1 MARIRDSAL
10 ARSNLLKALEGNLDP
25 KARVGQKIT
34 QDSYFQQA
42 PITKS
47 QMDKVF
53 GTEDEFLERYGRFQK
68 DYEAA
73 ISNKLNHAKG
83 AKVNVELM
91 KRQGKTDLSV
101 LNRETADKLYKSYMN
116 DVMRMGDLLKE
127 VGLPAYDTPNAN
139 LYKDLFQFSVDNEQG
154 IVHPAQIL
162 LNRMSVNFDP
172 NKRGL
177 DSLNIGSGQQMSHRS
192 LSNLFHSSKGRSPE
206 KIFGQTPTQG
216 QTLKIATIDIETTG
230 VDIFSDTRSMT
241 IAESILDDTGQISKP
256 TTLQDFNV
264 SFQSNKLSG
273 VNVTTFDT
281 KTQNQAVTSLTEHL
295 ANIEV
300 GTTAKP
306 MGEGGSTY
314 LDEVERFF
322 NKLLEAD
329 RVAGHNLNFDIDHM
343 ISTAMKQD
351 GFGSHL
357 GAQKAIDQFT
367 QRAMDDKEYFVDT
380 LESTRAYIKN
390 QAEQATN
397 LGSELAGS
405 KLRSDAYV
413 KNLFA
418 QETLSKVHIGGSA
431 SYGSV
436 TNLALNTNLFE
447 LIEKD
452 GQAEELFGLIQ
463 KGSHVAETDVHL
475 QTYIGNYVQ
484 SGRLKIRAIADHE
497 SIGKTAQEIAD
508 EALGKTDFGNFGR
521 SKIAQSS
528 AVNATTNIA
537 NVQHMSETVFKH
549 VRDTPKGLQEV
560 SLSLSRE
567 QINQMS
573 GLGLVGDQ
581 AEQGTLAYHK
591 ATSKTVEGFY
601 FATSPT
607 DKQLVDQTESQKI
620 ITRILDDARNDTD
633 FALGGSR
640 NLPNITV
647 GSLTGPRNRALESI
661 LDTGISYGRAS
672 GIDELARIST
682 AIQPTHGM
690 RQAASVAGRNSA
702 TIQDVTDTLGT
713 TYRELG
719 SGLSQSDQMRVA
731 RGRAPVQ
738 SVFQQGLNNYDLGK
752 AEQIAK
758 AFSDIGDPYAGVMDM
773 NDRVYSTIMSSATSS
788 TAHAANRAGP
798 AVGYL
803 AEDISH
809 SAKPNLISELGMTF
823 FKSQRDTKVINAI
836 ATDTVNKVRLPPEIA
851 REALRMMN
859 PDDTIKNV
867 GISIFKD
874 SKAGGADKVN
884 AVWLVEKQ
892 MEEAESKQLS
902 RNILEIMQDRARVIS
917 LMGGDEAKVDASV
930 LAAVS
935 DVQAAAKVG
944 PMGPT
949 GVPQI
954 DEAQVENLN
963 RSIRDRGIVVAHAD
977 ETASAEIIS
986 NIRQLGI
993 PTDNDVFLNTRTAAE
1008 QRTGHTADNFVV
1020 GPYFDR
1026 EAADAAGLSG
1036 QVKEAEEL
1044 VDLGNGRKISKS
1056 VHNANQLTEMIEAD
1070 PSSATKIG
1078 KNIRRGKSGLEVNKV
1093 AEFYASHKVKMG
1105 YGALGLGIAA
1115 TGYYAY
1121 KKGREKQLYEET
1133 LQQQPTERN
1142 ITTDDMRVSSRLSSQ
1157 VSSVRKDPLVTAG
1170 VVGNLDRAK
1179 IGHTQMGPNKYNHLF
1194 GG

>member
-1 MARIRDSAL
+1 MANMRDSAL
-10 ARSNLLKALEGNLDP
+10 ARSNLLKALQDNLDP

-34 QDSYFQQA
+34 QDSFFQQA

-73 ISNKLNHAKG
+73 IGNKLNHAKG

-127 VGLPAYDTPNAN
+127 VGLPAYDMPNAN
-139 LYKDLFQFSVDNEQG
+139 LYADLFQFSVDNEQG

-177 DSLNIGSGQQMSHRS
+177 DSLNIGRNEQLSHRS
-192 LSNLFHSSKGRSPE
+192 ISNLFHSSKGRSPE

-216 QTLKIATIDIETTG
+216 QTLKIATLDIETTG

-241 IAESILDDTGQISKP
+241 IAESILDDTGQISSP
-256 TTLQDFNV
+256 QTLQDFNV

-281 KTQNQAVTSLTEHL
+281 STKNQAVTSLTEHL
-295 ANIEV
+295 SNIE
-300 GTTAKP
+300 GTTTKQ

-314 LDEVERFF
+314 LDEVEKFF

-351 GFGSHL
+351 GFGTHL

-367 QRAMDDKEYFVDT
+367 QRVMDDKEYFVDT

-390 QAEQATN
+390 QVEQATN
-397 LGSELAGS
+397 LGSYLDGEEQS
-405 KLRSDAYV
+405 KAYV

-484 SGRLKIRAIADHE
+484 SGRLKIRPIADHE
-497 SIGKTAQEIAD
+497 SVGKTAQEIAD
-508 EALGKTDFGNFGR
+508 EALGKTDFGNFAR

-549 VRDTPKGLQEV
+549 VRDTPKGLKGV

-581 AEQGTLAYHK
+581 TQQGILQYDRSDAGKGFHFI
-591 ATSKTVEGFY
+591 TSEGKELL
-601 FATSPT
+601 
-607 DKQLVDQTESQKI
+607 DETESQKI
-620 ITRILDDARNDTD
+620 ITRMLDDARNDTD

-851 REALRMMN
+851 REALRMIN

-874 SKAGGADKVN
+874 SKAGGADQVN
-884 AVWLVEKQ
+884 AVWMIGRQ
-892 MEEAESKQLS
+892 MDEAESKQFS
-902 RNILEIMQDRARVIS
+902 RNVLEIMQDRARVIS

-930 LAAVS
+930 LSAVS

-949 GVPQI
+949 GAPQI

-963 RSIRDRGIVVAHAD
+963 KSIRDRGIVVAHAD

-1008 QRTGHTADNFVV
+1008 QTTGHTADNFVV

>member
-10 ARSNLLKALEGNLDP
+10 ARSNLVKALMDNLDP

-34 QDSYFQQA
+34 QDSFFQQA
-42 PITKS
+42 PITES
-47 QMDKVF
+47 QMNKVF

-83 AKVNVELM
+83 STVNVELM

-101 LNRETADKLYKSYMN
+101 LNRETRDKLYKSYMN
-116 DVMRMGDLLKE
+116 DVMRMGDLIKE
-127 VGLPAYDTPNAN
+127 VGLPAYDMPNAN

-177 DSLNIGSGQQMSHRS
+177 DSLNIGSGEQMSHRS

-256 TTLQDFNV
+256 TTLEDFNV

-295 ANIEV
+295 ANVEV
-300 GTTAKP
+300 GTTSKQ

-357 GAQKAIDQFT
+357 GAQRAIDQFT

-397 LGSELAGS
+397 LGSYLDGEA
-405 KLRSDAYV
+405 RSNAYV

-484 SGRLKIRAIADHE
+484 SGRLKIRPIADQQ

-508 EALGKTDFGNFGR
+508 EALGKTDFGNFAR

-573 GLGLVGDQ
+573 GLGLVGNQ
-581 AEQGTLAYHK
+581 TKQGTLAYHK
-591 ATSKTVEGFY
+591 ATSNSVEGFY
-601 FATSPT
+601 FATSHG
-607 DKQLVDQTESQKI
+607 KKELLDQTESEKI
-620 ITRILDDARNDTD
+620 ITKILDDARNDTD

-672 GIDELARIST
+672 KIDELARIST
-682 AIQPTHGM
+682 AVLPTHGA

-731 RGRAPVQ
+731 RGRAPAQ

-851 REALRMMN
+851 REALRMIN

-867 GISIFKD
+867 GISIFKNA
-874 SKAGGADKVN
+874 KAGGADQVN

-892 MEEAESKQLS
+892 MKKESESKQLA
-902 RNILEIMQDRARVIS
+902 RNILEIMQDRDRVIS

-930 LAAVS
+930 LSAVS

-949 GVPQI
+949 GLPQI
-954 DEAQVENLN
+954 DEVQVENLN

-993 PTDNDVFLNTRTAAE
+993 PTDNDVFLNVRTASE

-1020 GPYFDR
+1020 GQYFDR
-1026 EAADAAGLSG
+1026 EAAEAAGLSG

-1070 PSSATKIG
+1070 PSSATTIG

-1142 ITTDDMRVSSRLSSQ
+1142 ITTDDMRVSSRVFSQ

>member
-1 MARIRDSAL
+1 MD
-10 ARSNLLKALEGNLDP
+10 NLDP

-34 QDSYFQQA
+34 QDSFFQQA
-42 PITKS
+42 PITES
-47 QMDKVF
+47 QMNKVF

-83 AKVNVELM
+83 STVNVELM

-101 LNRETADKLYKSYMN
+101 LNRETRDKLYKSYMN
-116 DVMRMGDLLKE
+116 DVMRMGDLIKE
-127 VGLPAYDTPNAN
+127 VGLPAYDMPNAN

-177 DSLNIGSGQQMSHRS
+177 DSLNIGSGEQMSHRS

-256 TTLQDFNV
+256 TTLEDFNV

-295 ANIEV
+295 ANVEV
-300 GTTAKP
+300 GTTSKQ

-357 GAQKAIDQFT
+357 GAQRAIDQFT

-397 LGSELAGS
+397 LGSYLDGEA
-405 KLRSDAYV
+405 RSNAYV

-484 SGRLKIRAIADHE
+484 SGRLKIRPIADQQ

-508 EALGKTDFGNFGR
+508 EALGKTDFGNFAR

-573 GLGLVGDQ
+573 GLGLVGNQ
-581 AEQGTLAYHK
+581 TKQGTLAYHK
-591 ATSKTVEGFY
+591 ATSNSVEGFY
-601 FATSPT
+601 FATSHG
-607 DKQLVDQTESQKI
+607 KKELLDQTESEKI
-620 ITRILDDARNDTD
+620 ITKILDDARNDTD

-672 GIDELARIST
+672 KIDELARIST
-682 AIQPTHGM
+682 AVLPTHGA

-731 RGRAPVQ
+731 RGRAPAQ

-851 REALRMMN
+851 REALRMIN

-867 GISIFKD
+867 GISIFKNA
-874 SKAGGADKVN
+874 KAGGADQVN

-892 MEEAESKQLS
+892 MKKESESKQLA
-902 RNILEIMQDRARVIS
+902 RNILEIMQDRDRVIS

-930 LAAVS
+930 LSAVS

-949 GVPQI
+949 GLPQI
-954 DEAQVENLN
+954 DEVQVENLN

-993 PTDNDVFLNTRTAAE
+993 PTDNDVFLNVRTASE

-1020 GPYFDR
+1020 GQYFDR
-1026 EAADAAGLSG
+1026 EAAEAAGLSG

-1070 PSSATKIG
+1070 PSSATTIG

-1142 ITTDDMRVSSRLSSQ
+1142 ITTDDMRVSSRVFSQ

>member
-1 MARIRDSAL
+1 MD
-10 ARSNLLKALEGNLDP
+10 NLDP

-34 QDSYFQQA
+34 QDSFFQQA
-42 PITKS
+42 PITES
-47 QMDKVF
+47 QMNKVF

-83 AKVNVELM
+83 STVNVELM

-101 LNRETADKLYKSYMN
+101 LNRETRDKLYKSYMN
-116 DVMRMGDLLKE
+116 DVMRMGDLIKE
-127 VGLPAYDTPNAN
+127 VGLPAYDMPNAN

-177 DSLNIGSGQQMSHRS
+177 DSLNIGSGEQMSHRS

-256 TTLQDFNV
+256 TTLEDFNV

-295 ANIEV
+295 ANVEV
-300 GTTAKP
+300 GTTSKQ

-357 GAQKAIDQFT
+357 GAQRAIDQFT

-397 LGSELAGS
+397 LGSYLDGEA
-405 KLRSDAYV
+405 RSNAYV

-484 SGRLKIRAIADHE
+484 SGRLKIRPIADQQ

-508 EALGKTDFGNFGR
+508 EALGKTDFGNFAR

-573 GLGLVGDQ
+573 GLGLVGNQ
-581 AEQGTLAYHK
+581 TKQGTLAYHK
-591 ATSKTVEGFY
+591 ATSNSVEGFY
-601 FATSPT
+601 FATSHG
-607 DKQLVDQTESQKI
+607 KKELLDQTESEKI
-620 ITRILDDARNDTD
+620 ITKILDDARNDTD

-672 GIDELARIST
+672 KIDELARIST
-682 AIQPTHGM
+682 AVLPTHGA

-731 RGRAPVQ
+731 RGRAPAQ

-851 REALRMMN
+851 REALRMIN

-867 GISIFKD
+867 GISIFKNA
-874 SKAGGADKVN
+874 KAGGADQVN

-892 MEEAESKQLS
+892 MKKESESKQLA
-902 RNILEIMQDRARVIS
+902 RNILEIMQDRDRVIS

-930 LAAVS
+930 LSAVS

-949 GVPQI
+949 GLPQI
-954 DEAQVENLN
+954 DEVQVENLN

-993 PTDNDVFLNTRTAAE
+993 PTDNDVFLNVRTASE

-1020 GPYFDR
+1020 GQYFDR
-1026 EAADAAGLSG
+1026 EAAEAAGLSG

-1070 PSSATKIG
+1070 PSSATTIG

-1142 ITTDDMRVSSRLSSQ
+1142 ITTDDMRVSS
-1157 VSSVRKDPLVTAG
+1157 
-1170 VVGNLDRAK
+1170 
-1179 IGHTQMGPNKYNHLF
+1179 
-1194 GG
+1194 

>member
-1 MARIRDSAL
+1 M
-10 ARSNLLKALEGNLDP
+10 
-25 KARVGQKIT
+25 
-34 QDSYFQQA
+34 
-42 PITKS
+42 
-47 QMDKVF
+47 
-53 GTEDEFLERYGRFQK
+53 
-68 DYEAA
+68 
-73 ISNKLNHAKG
+73 
-83 AKVNVELM
+83 
-91 KRQGKTDLSV
+91 
-101 LNRETADKLYKSYMN
+101 
-116 DVMRMGDLLKE
+116 
-127 VGLPAYDTPNAN
+127 PNAN

-177 DSLNIGSGQQMSHRS
+177 DSLNIGSGEQMSHRS

-256 TTLQDFNV
+256 TTLEDFNV

-295 ANIEV
+295 ANVEV
-300 GTTAKP
+300 GTTSKQ

-357 GAQKAIDQFT
+357 GAQRAIDQFT

-397 LGSELAGS
+397 LGSYLDGEA
-405 KLRSDAYV
+405 RSNAYV

-484 SGRLKIRAIADHE
+484 SGRLKIRPIADQQ

-508 EALGKTDFGNFGR
+508 EALGKTDFGNFAR

-573 GLGLVGDQ
+573 GLGLVGNQ
-581 AEQGTLAYHK
+581 TKQGTLAYHK
-591 ATSKTVEGFY
+591 ATSNSVEGFY
-601 FATSPT
+601 FATSHG
-607 DKQLVDQTESQKI
+607 KKELLDQTESEKI
-620 ITRILDDARNDTD
+620 ITKILDDARNDTD

-672 GIDELARIST
+672 KIDELARIST
-682 AIQPTHGM
+682 AVLPTHGA

-731 RGRAPVQ
+731 RGRAPAQ

-851 REALRMMN
+851 REALRMIN

-867 GISIFKD
+867 GISIFKNA
-874 SKAGGADKVN
+874 KAGGADQVN

-892 MEEAESKQLS
+892 MKKESESKQLA
-902 RNILEIMQDRARVIS
+902 RNILEIMQDRDRVIS

-930 LAAVS
+930 LSAVS

-949 GVPQI
+949 GLPQI
-954 DEAQVENLN
+954 DEVQVENLN

-993 PTDNDVFLNTRTAAE
+993 PTDNDVFLNVRTASE

-1020 GPYFDR
+1020 GQYFDR
-1026 EAADAAGLSG
+1026 EAAEAAGLSG

-1070 PSSATKIG
+1070 PSSATTIG

-1142 ITTDDMRVSSRLSSQ
+1142 ITTDDMRVSSRVFSQ

>member
-1 MARIRDSAL
+1 MRGSAE
-10 ARSNLLKALEGNLDP
+10 ARSNILRSLRDNLDP
-25 KARVGQKIT
+25 KARIGQKTT
-34 QDSYFQQA
+34 QDSFFQQG
-42 PITKS
+42 PITED
-47 QMDKVF
+47 QMKKVF

-83 AKVNVELM
+83 SKVNVELM

-101 LNRETADKLYKSYMN
+101 LNRETADRLYKSYMN

-127 VGLPAYDTPNAN
+127 VGLPAYDMPNAN
-139 LYKDLFQFSVDNEQG
+139 LYADLFQFSVDNEQG

-177 DSLNIGSGQQMSHRS
+177 DSLNIGRNEQLSHRS
-192 LSNLFHSSKGRSPE
+192 VSNLFHSSKGRSPE
-206 KIFGQTPTQG
+206 KIFGQAPTQG
-216 QTLKIATIDIETTG
+216 QTLKIATLDIETTG

-264 SFQSNKLSG
+264 SFESNKLSG

-281 KTQNQAVTSLTEHL
+281 RTKNQAVSSLTKHL
-295 ANIEV
+295 GNIE
-300 GTTAKP
+300 GTTVKQ

-314 LDEVERFF
+314 LDEVEKFF

-351 GFGSHL
+351 GFGTHL

-367 QRAMDDKEYFVDT
+367 QRVMDDQEYFVDT

-390 QAEQATN
+390 QAEQATS
-397 LGSELAGS
+397 LGSYLDGETRS
-405 KLRSDAYV
+405 KAYV

-463 KGSHVAETDVHL
+463 KGSHIAETDVHL

-484 SGRLKIRAIADHE
+484 SGRLKIRPIADEE

-508 EALGKTDFGNFGR
+508 EALGKTDFGNFAR

-528 AVNATTNIA
+528 AVNTTTNIA

-549 VRDTPKGLQEV
+549 VRDMPKGLKGV

-581 AEQGTLAYHK
+581 TQQGILQYDTSDAGKGFHFITAEGK
-591 ATSKTVEGFY
+591 E
-601 FATSPT
+601 
-607 DKQLVDQTESQKI
+607 LVDQTESEKI

-640 NLPNITV
+640 NLPKITV
-647 GSLTGPRNRALESI
+647 GALTGPRNRALESI

-672 GIDELARIST
+672 KIDELARIST
-682 AIQPTHGM
+682 AVQPVLPV
-690 RQAASVAGRNSA
+690 RQVVSRNTT

-731 RGRAPVQ
+731 RGKAPVQ
-738 SVFQQGLNNYDLGK
+738 SVFQQGLNNYDLDK
-752 AEQIAK
+752 AERIAK

-773 NDRVYSTIMSSATSS
+773 NDRVYSTIMSNATAS

-798 AVGYL
+798 AAGYL
-803 AEDISH
+803 AEDIAH
-809 SAKPNLISELGMTF
+809 SAKPSLTSELGMTF
-823 FKSQRDTKVINAI
+823 FKSQRDTKIINAI

-859 PDDTIKNV
+859 PDDTIKNI

-884 AVWLVEKQ
+884 AVWMVGRQ
-892 MEEAESKQLS
+892 MKEAESKQYAINL
-902 RNILEIMQDRARVIS
+902 LEIMQDKAKVAS
-917 LMGGDEAKVDASV
+917 LMGVDEADLEASISS
-930 LAAVS
+930 AVS

-944 PMGPT
+944 PMG
-949 GVPQI
+949 QI
-954 DEAQVENLN
+954 DNVQIENLN
-963 RSIRDRGIVVAHAD
+963 KSIRDRGIILAQAD

-986 NIRQLGI
+986 NVRQLGI

-1008 QRTGHTADNFVV
+1008 QRTAHTADNFVV
-1020 GPYFDR
+1020 GAFLDR
-1026 EAADAAGLSG
+1026 EAAEAAGLSS
-1036 QVKEAEEL
+1036 QLEEAEEL
-1044 VDLGNGRKISKS
+1044 VDLGNGRKVSRA
-1056 VHNANQLTEMIEAD
+1056 VHNANQLTNIIEAD
-1070 PSSATKIG
+1070 PSSAITIG
-1078 KNIRRGKSGLEVNKV
+1078 RNIRRGKSGLEINKM
-1093 AEFYASHKVKMG
+1093 AEFYGSHKAKMG

-1121 KKGREKQLYEET
+1121 KKHRERQLYNET
-1133 LQQQPTERN
+1133 LDQQPTERP
-1142 ITTDDMRVSSRLSSQ
+1142 ITTDEMRYSSRAFSQ
-1157 VSSVRKDPLVTAG
+1157 VSSTRRDPLSTAG

-1179 IGHTQMGPNKYNHLF
+1179 IGHTQMGSNKHNHLF

>member
-42 PITKS
+42 PITES
-47 QMDKVF
+47 QMNKVF

-73 ISNKLNHAKG
+73 ISNKLNHSKG

-116 DVMRMGDLLKE
+116 DVMRMGDLIKE

-241 IAESILDDTGQISKP
+241 IAESILDDTGQISSP
-256 TTLQDFNV
+256 QTLQDFNV

-281 KTQNQAVTSLTEHL
+281 KTQNQAVSSLTEHL
-295 ANIEV
+295 ANIE
-300 GTTAKP
+300 GTTTKQ

-314 LDEVERFF
+314 LDEVEKFF

-351 GFGSHL
+351 GFGAHL

-397 LGSELAGS
+397 LGSHSAGS

-484 SGRLKIRAIADHE
+484 SGRLKIRPIADE
-497 SIGKTAQEIAD
+497 QSIGKTAQEIAD
-508 EALGKTDFGNFGR
+508 EALGKTDFGNFAR

-528 AVNATTNIA
+528 AVNTTTNIA

-573 GLGLVGDQ
+573 GLGLVGNQ
-581 AEQGTLAYHK
+581 TKQGTLAYHK
-591 ATSKTVEGFY
+591 ATSNAVEGFY
-601 FATSPT
+601 FATSHG
-607 DKQLVDQTESQKI
+607 KKELLDQTESEKI
-620 ITRILDDARNDTD
+620 ITKILDDARNDTD

-682 AIQPTHGM
+682 AIQPTHGI

-702 TIQDVTDTLGT
+702 TIQDITDTLGT

-731 RGRAPVQ
+731 RGRAPAQ

-803 AEDISH
+803 AQDISH

-867 GISIFKD
+867 GISVFKD

-930 LAAVS
+930 LSAVS

-949 GVPQI
+949 GLPQI

-986 NIRQLGI
+986 NMRQLGI

-1008 QRTGHTADNFVV
+1008 QTTGHTADNFVV

-1026 EAADAAGLSG
+1026 EAAEAAGLSS

-1044 VDLGNGRKISKS
+1044 VDLGSGRKISKS
-1056 VHNANQLTEMIEAD
+1056 VHNANQLTEMIEAN
-1070 PSSATKIG
+1070 PSSTTTIG
-1078 KNIRRGKSGLEVNKV
+1078 KNIRRGKSGLEVNKI

-1142 ITTDDMRVSSRLSSQ
+1142 ITTDDMRVSSRVFSQ
-1157 VSSVRKDPLVTAG
+1157 VSSVRKDPLGTAG

>member
-1 MARIRDSAL
+1 M
-10 ARSNLLKALEGNLDP
+10 
-25 KARVGQKIT
+25 
-34 QDSYFQQA
+34 
-42 PITKS
+42 
-47 QMDKVF
+47 
-53 GTEDEFLERYGRFQK
+53 
-68 DYEAA
+68 
-73 ISNKLNHAKG
+73 
-83 AKVNVELM
+83 
-91 KRQGKTDLSV
+91 
-101 LNRETADKLYKSYMN
+101 
-116 DVMRMGDLLKE
+116 
-127 VGLPAYDTPNAN
+127 
-139 LYKDLFQFSVDNEQG
+139 
-154 IVHPAQIL
+154 
-162 LNRMSVNFDP
+162 
-172 NKRGL
+172 
-177 DSLNIGSGQQMSHRS
+177 
-192 LSNLFHSSKGRSPE
+192 
-206 KIFGQTPTQG
+206 
-216 QTLKIATIDIETTG
+216 
-230 VDIFSDTRSMT
+230 
-241 IAESILDDTGQISKP
+241 
-256 TTLQDFNV
+256 
-264 SFQSNKLSG
+264 
-273 VNVTTFDT
+273 
-281 KTQNQAVTSLTEHL
+281 
-295 ANIEV
+295 
-300 GTTAKP
+300 
-306 MGEGGSTY
+306 
-314 LDEVERFF
+314 
-322 NKLLEAD
+322 
-329 RVAGHNLNFDIDHM
+329 
-343 ISTAMKQD
+343 
-351 GFGSHL
+351 
-357 GAQKAIDQFT
+357 
-367 QRAMDDKEYFVDT
+367 
-380 LESTRAYIKN
+380 
-390 QAEQATN
+390 
-397 LGSELAGS
+397 
-405 KLRSDAYV
+405 
-413 KNLFA
+413 
-418 QETLSKVHIGGSA
+418 
-431 SYGSV
+431 
-436 TNLALNTNLFE
+436 
-447 LIEKD
+447 
-452 GQAEELFGLIQ
+452 
-463 KGSHVAETDVHL
+463 
-475 QTYIGNYVQ
+475 
-484 SGRLKIRAIADHE
+484 
-497 SIGKTAQEIAD
+497 
-508 EALGKTDFGNFGR
+508 
-521 SKIAQSS
+521 
-528 AVNATTNIA
+528 
-537 NVQHMSETVFKH
+537 
-549 VRDTPKGLQEV
+549 
-560 SLSLSRE
+560 
-567 QINQMS
+567 
-573 GLGLVGDQ
+573 
-581 AEQGTLAYHK
+581 
-591 ATSKTVEGFY
+591 
-601 FATSPT
+601 
-607 DKQLVDQTESQKI
+607 
-620 ITRILDDARNDTD
+620 LDDARNDTD

-851 REALRMMN
+851 REALRMIN

-874 SKAGGADKVN
+874 SKAGGADQVN
-884 AVWLVEKQ
+884 AVWMIGRQ
-892 MEEAESKQLS
+892 MDEAESKQFS
-902 RNILEIMQDRARVIS
+902 RNVLEIMQDRARVIS

-930 LAAVS
+930 LSAVS

-954 DEAQVENLN
+954 EEAQVEDLN
-963 RSIRDRGIVVAHAD
+963 KSIRDRGIVVAHAD

-1078 KNIRRGKSGLEVNKV
+1078 KNIRRGKSGLEVNKI